1 MSAIEGG
8 ERARRGDN
16 SLHAGQG
23 LQDYS
28 VTEYHETAMGLLA
41 SFSKIIQPGSLPDL
55 PLLDYDQSELPMHT
69 RRSGDVQS
77 VHRGCVWGVEG

>member
-1 MSAIEGG
+1 
-8 ERARRGDN
+8 
-16 SLHAGQG
+16 
-23 LQDYS
+23 
-28 VTEYHETAMGLLA
+28 MGLLA
-41 SFSKIIQPGSLPDL
+41 SSSKIIQPGSLPDL